1 MYTIVGVASGKCVQ
15 IAGLSLANSARAELT
30 TCASSTSQ
38 QFRFPLVSGS
48 YFNVVNVASGKC
60 LDVQSKSTA
69 NGAAV
74 IQYACNGGTNQQ
86 WSVTTNSNG
95 SVRLTARNSGKV
107 MEANQG
113 GTANGTYIVQW
124 ASSGTTYQQFNLTV
138 AGTGGGAG
146 SGGSGGTGGST
157 ASASST
163 ANSGGASS
171 VGGASSSGGTSSSG
185 GSIAAGGSTGG
196 TTSSGGMA
204 GAGGTSVTLPAPADV
219 LASMTKVTAYEIQL
233 GPEDPSW
240 VNKWTEATFYIGIM
254 AAYLATNEPSFLTDA
269 TTWATGNNWTLLD
282 SPTRSADNQCAGQ
295 VYEDIY
301 LTNPVAANAN
311 EYASTK
317 TSIDLVVASPEPGI
331 VQNTDDWWWCDA
343 LFMAPGGFARMGK
356 ITGTSSY
363 FSVLDTEWAATQKGL
378 FDSKTGLF
386 WRDSSFV
393 NGTTYWSRGNGWVMA
408 GIVRVLEYLPTTD
421 ASYNSYVTLLKTMAA
436 AIVPYQQ
443 SDGTWHSDLTHPTTY
458 NNPEVSGTGLI
469 TYAIAWGINQGLLDK
484 ATYQPV
490 VAAAWNGMMKCV
502 TAQGLVGYV
511 QATGSAPAAAS
522 ATVTYDYGV
531 GALVLAG
538 SEIYNMVK

>member
-1 MYTIVGVASGKCVQ
+1 
-15 IAGLSLANSARAELT
+15 
-30 TCASSTSQ
+30 
-38 QFRFPLVSGS
+38 
-48 YFNVVNVASGKC
+48 
-60 LDVQSKSTA
+60 
-69 NGAAV
+69 
-74 IQYACNGGTNQQ
+74 
-86 WSVTTNSNG
+86 
-95 SVRLTARNSGKV
+95 
-107 MEANQG
+107 
-113 GTANGTYIVQW
+113 
-124 ASSGTTYQQFNLTV
+124 V
-138 AGTGGGAG
+138 AGG
-146 SGGSGGTGGST
+146 SSGGTSRAGGST
-157 ASASST
+157 VTGGSAGGTTT
-163 ANSGGASS
+163 AGGTSAGGSS
-171 VGGASSSGGTSSSG
+171 VTGGSSGGTSSAG
-185 GSIAAGGSTGG
+185 GAAAG
-196 TTSSGGMA
+196 M
-204 GAGGTSVTLPAPADV
+204 PAAADV
-219 LASMTKVTAYEIQL
+219 LATMKLVIPYEIKL
-233 GPEDPSW
+233 GPVDKTW